1 MPFVCRADPA
11 INATILLSRL
21 MADPIKS
28 NVPGADTNPDPIT
41 GEPGAHPIG
50 TGVGAASAGAA
61 GAAIGA
67 VGGPAGILAGTVVGA
82 VAGGLAG
89 KGVAESLDP
98 TNEEG
103 YWQAN
108 HATGLFGNHGSYER
122 YSPAYRTGYEG
133 FNRHGAD
140 KNYYDVEDDL
150 KSTYEKSREGIGVSW
165 DTAKHAVRE
174 AYERAARNVKKA

>member
-1 MPFVCRADPA
+1 MSNTDIPA
-11 INATILLSRL
+11 SKGGDA
-21 MADPIKS
+21 
-28 NVPGADTNPDPIT
+28 NPDPIT
-41 GEPGAHPIG
+41 GEPGAHPVG

-67 VGGPAGILAGTVVGA
+67 VAGPVGIIAGTVIGA

-108 HATGLFGNHGSYER
+108 HASSLFGNYGGYER
-122 YSPAYRTGYEG
+122 YSSAYRTGYEG

-140 KNYYDVEDDL
+140 KNYADVEDDL
-150 KSTYEKSREGIGVSW
+150 KASFEQGKDKMSVNW

-174 AYERAARNVKKA
+174 AYERARTSVKK

>member
-1 MPFVCRADPA
+1 MNDPKD
-11 INATILLSRL
+11 LS
-21 MADPIKS
+21 A
-28 NVPGADTNPDPIT
+28 PGADSNPDPIT
-41 GEPGAHPIG
+41 GEPGAHPVG

-67 VGGPAGILAGTVVGA
+67 VGGPVGIIAGTVIGA

-140 KNYYDVEDDL
+140 KSYYDVEDDL
-150 KSTYEKSREGIGVSW
+150 KSTYDKSKEGIGVSW

>member
-1 MPFVCRADPA
+1 MNDTDMPVSKGGDA
-11 INATILLSRL
+11 NL
-21 MADPIKS
+21 DPIS
-28 NVPGADTNPDPIT
+28 
-41 GEPGAHPIG
+41 GEPGSHPVG

-67 VGGPAGILAGTVVGA
+67 VGGPVGIVAGTVIGA

-103 YWQAN
+103 YWQAH
-108 HATGLFGNHGSYER
+108 HASGLFGNYGGYER
-122 YSPAYRTGYEG
+122 YSSAYRTGYEG
-133 FNRHGAD
+133 YNRHGAE
-140 KNYYDVEDDL
+140 KNYGDVEDDL
-150 KSTYEKSREGIGVSW
+150 KSSYEQGKDQMAVSW

-174 AYERAARNVKKA
+174 AYERARSTAKK

>member
-1 MPFVCRADPA
+1 MSDTTNPKA
-11 INATILLSRL
+11 
-21 MADPIKS
+21 
-28 NVPGADTNPDPIT
+28 PGVDSNPDPIT
-41 GEPGAHPIG
+41 GEPGAHPVG

-67 VGGPAGILAGTVVGA
+67 VGGPVGILAGTVIGA

-108 HATGLFGNHGSYER
+108 HATGLFGHHGSYER
-122 YSPAYRTGYEG
+122 YSSAYRTGYEG
-133 FNRHGAD
+133 FSRHGAE
-140 KNYYDVEDDL
+140 KGYADVEDDL
-150 KSTYEKSREGIGVSW
+150 KSHYEQSKDQLGVSW
-165 DTAKHAVRE
+165 ETAKHATRA
-174 AYERAARNVKKA
+174 AYERARDSVKSKG

>member
-1 MPFVCRADPA
+1 MSNTDIPA
-11 INATILLSRL
+11 SKGGDANL
-21 MADPIKS
+21 DPIS
-28 NVPGADTNPDPIT
+28 

-50 TGVGAASAGAA
+50 TGAGAAAAGAA

-67 VGGPAGILAGTVVGA
+67 VGGPVGIVAGTVIGA

-108 HATGLFGNHGSYER
+108 HASGLFGNYGGYER
-122 YSPAYRTGYEG
+122 YSAAYRTGYEG

-140 KNYYDVEDDL
+140 KDYADVEDDL
-150 KSTYEKSREGIGVSW
+150 KTSYEQSKDKMSVSW
-165 DTAKHAVRE
+165 DTAKHAARE
-174 AYERAARNVKKA
+174 AYERARRSVKK